1 MKVSYE
7 NGEQKTSKA
16 YKFTTKGSVRA
27 ITAEGVSN
35 SRDLGGAKTA
45 DGKTMKYGMLY
56 RSANL
61 DSITE
66 KGKKQL
72 RMLGIKTELDLR
84 GDTLTKSALGDDV
97 TLINI
102 KGAYYVGHFKGIEFG
117 YDENKEYIGYFCDE
131 LRACANESNYP
142 MIFHCAIG
150 RDRTGTLAAYLQM
163 LCGVAEED
171 IYREFEFSHLSAAGT
186 ADGSTEL
193 GVYAPF
199 NAMMEQIK
207 AKEGATLAEKAANYA
222 IKMGVTAN
230 DIASIRNILLE
241 G

>member
-1 MKVSYE
+1 
-7 NGEQKTSKA
+7 
-16 YKFTTKGSVRA
+16 
-27 ITAEGVSN
+27 
-35 SRDLGGAKTA
+35 
-45 DGKTMKYGMLY
+45 
-56 RSANL
+56 
-61 DSITE
+61 
-66 KGKKQL
+66 
-72 RMLGIKTELDLR
+72 
-84 GDTLTKSALGDDV
+84 
-97 TLINI
+97 
-102 KGAYYVGHFKGIEFG
+102 
-117 YDENKEYIGYFCDE
+117 
-131 LRACANESNYP
+131 
-142 MIFHCAIG
+142 
-150 RDRTGTLAAYLQM
+150 M

-207 AKEGATLAEKAANYA
+207 VKEGATLAEKAANYA